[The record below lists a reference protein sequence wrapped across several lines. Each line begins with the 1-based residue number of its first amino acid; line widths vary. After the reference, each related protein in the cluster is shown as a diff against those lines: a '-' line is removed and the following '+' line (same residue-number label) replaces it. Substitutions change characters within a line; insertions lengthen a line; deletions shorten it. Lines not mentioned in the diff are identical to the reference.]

1 MKNIHND
8 FEELK
13 HSLKIQTYCFVAL
26 IVLSVTCSFTTYR
39 LGYIRSQKQII
50 KNAKSVSYP
59 QQSTYSSDEV
69 ETIIFGEPQT

>member
-13 HSLKIQTYCFVAL
+13 RSLKIQTYCFVAL
-26 IVLSVTCSFTTYR
+26 IFLSLAASSITYR
-39 LGYIRSQKQII
+39 LGYIKSQKQII
-50 KNAKSVSYP
+50 KNAKTVGYP